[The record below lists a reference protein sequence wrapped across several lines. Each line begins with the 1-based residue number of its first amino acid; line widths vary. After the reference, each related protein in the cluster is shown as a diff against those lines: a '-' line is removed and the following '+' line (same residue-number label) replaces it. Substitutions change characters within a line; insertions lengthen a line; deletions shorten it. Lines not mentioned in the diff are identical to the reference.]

1 MSTYTRDN
9 KEFRQ
14 YMADFARKL
23 ECCQTDKLFVDTFRE
38 AQARRDKRGKR
49 VGMAVV
55 SIAIGFVIGTM
66 FVLSICYR

>member
-1 MSTYTRDN
+1 MTTYTRDN

-49 VGMAVV
+49 VRLVTLKTAEIIDRETARV
-55 SIAIGFVIGTM
+55 TTK
-66 FVLSICYR
+66 RH